1 MTKLL
6 FKTAVLALSVSFTA
20 SRASADNDVLYWMVD
35 GSSAMSG
42 ASQSTVADFIGAY
55 DAPSDSSFAARV
67 RVTGPGISSGD
78 DVFLQIY
85 CPDGSG
91 GYSLEDGDLGYYLG
105 DTGSGYWG
113 AGVPA
118 GVPAPI
124 STYSSGSPEYS
135 FIVELGNI
143 VWSADGE
150 TGNWT
155 TLAQSTPSSYSS
167 LGAFITSAGSLGT
180 PQISAWAPTT
190 FTTVPEPSG
199 GLMMALGI
207 ALLALRRGSKA

>member
-1 MTKLL
+1 MRKVL
-6 FKTAVLALSVSFTA
+6 FKTAVLALAMSLTA
-20 SRASADNDVLYWMVD
+20 SRATADNDVLYWMVD
-35 GSSAMSG
+35 GSTAMSG

-67 RVTGPGISSGD
+67 RVTGGGIAENE

-85 CPDGSG
+85 YPDGSG
-91 GYSLEDGDLGYYLG
+91 SYSLEAGDLGYYLG

-118 GVPAPI
+118 GVPSSI
-124 STYSSGSPEYS
+124 SSYSAGTPEYS

-150 TGNWT
+150 DGTWT

-180 PQISAWAPTT
+180 PQISAWAPST
-190 FTTVPEPSG
+190 FTAVPEPSG

-207 ALLALRRGSKA
+207 ALLALRRGRKA